1 MNNHG
6 FNAQLAEKD
15 AYISELEMELERSTT
30 VADQVQKQLTETLK
44 RLRVSDQYSSHN
56 RMQALYFITFLA
68 CLRQSTVYCVRV
80 QCLHTRSFLR
90 AVFCT
95 FS

>member
-1 MNNHG
+1 MNGEEATEQGMNNHG

-44 RLRVSDQYSSHN
+44 RLRVSDQYSSDNNLH
-56 RMQALYFITFLA
+56 AAAFINFLA
-68 CLRQSTVYCVRV
+68 YSRHLQFIIS
-80 QCLHTRSFLR
+80 QNN
-90 AVFCT
+90 A
-95 FS
+95 